1 MIDPL
6 SDAKIVDSWHHNV
19 APWTAAVRNEEIESR
34 RLVTNR
40 AIIDAV
46 LSRSPASVLDIGCGE
61 GWLVRAMAA
70 HGVRG
75 TGVDVVPALIDEA
88 RRTGGG
94 DFHVMS
100 YEDIAAGS
108 LHLTADAVIANFAL
122 IGERSVSSLLRITPT
137 LLNPKG
143 VVIVQTVHPLV
154 GSGDQPYVDGW
165 RAGSWA
171 GFSSEF
177 ADPAPWYFRTME
189 SWVKL
194 IVDSG
199 LRLLEIREPLHPVTQ
214 KPASA
219 IFIADGSG

>member
-6 SDAKIVDSWHHNV
+6 SDAKIIDSWHHNV

-40 AIIDAV
+40 AIIEAV

-171 GFSSEF
+171 GS
-177 ADPAPWYFRTME
+177 
-189 SWVKL
+189 
-194 IVDSG
+194 
-199 LRLLEIREPLHPVTQ
+199 
-214 KPASA
+214 
-219 IFIADGSG
+219 